1 MTITKI
7 RTEINT
13 LSYSDK
19 IYLLQLLVQEIAN
32 DERRNVKSEKRGQHA
47 AEILRRMADRNTLG
61 NISEPVEWQREIR
74 QDNVLDG
81 RE

>member
-7 RTEINT
+7 RTEITT

-19 IYLLQLLVQEIAN
+19 IYLLQLLVQEIAK
-32 DERRNVKSEKRGQHA
+32 EEGLNVKSEKYGQPA
-47 AEILRRMADRNTLG
+47 AEILRRMADRKALG
-61 NISEPVEWQREIR
+61 NISEPVEWQRKIR

>member
-7 RTEINT
+7 RTEITT

-19 IYLLQLLVQEIAN
+19 IYLLQLLMQEIAK
-32 DERRNVKSEKRGQHA
+32 EESLNVKPEKHGQHA
-47 AEILRRMADRNTLG
+47 AEILRRMADRKALE
-61 NISEPVEWQREIR
+61 NISEPVEWQRKIR

>member
-7 RTEINT
+7 RTEITT

-19 IYLLQLLVQEIAN
+19 IYLLQLLVQEIAK
-32 DERRNVKSEKRGQHA
+32 EESLNVKSEKHGQHA
-47 AEILRRMADRNTLG
+47 AEILRRMVDRKALG
-61 NISEPVEWQREIR
+61 NITEPVEWQREIR

>member
-7 RTEINT
+7 RTEITT

-19 IYLLQLLVQEIAN
+19 IYLLQLLVQEIAK
-32 DERRNVKSEKRGQHA
+32 EESLSLKSEKHGQRA
-47 AEILRRMADRNTLG
+47 AEILRRMADRNALG

>member
-1 MTITKI
+1 
-7 RTEINT
+7 
-13 LSYSDK
+13 
-19 IYLLQLLVQEIAN
+19 
-32 DERRNVKSEKRGQHA
+32 
-47 AEILRRMADRNTLG
+47 MADRKALG

>member
-19 IYLLQLLVQEIAN
+19 IYLLQLLVQEIAKE
-32 DERRNVKSEKRGQHA
+32 ERLNVKSEKYGQRA
-47 AEILRRMADRNTLG
+47 AEILRRMADRKALG